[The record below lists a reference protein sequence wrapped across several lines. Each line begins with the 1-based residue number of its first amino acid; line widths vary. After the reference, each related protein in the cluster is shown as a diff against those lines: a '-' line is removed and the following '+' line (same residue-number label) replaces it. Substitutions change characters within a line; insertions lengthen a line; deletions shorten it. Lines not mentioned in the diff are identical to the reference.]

1 MGRVNV
7 EIVEEL
13 HKKMKVACAMKDLTI
28 IEFINKAIEEKL
40 KNEK

>member
-7 EIVEEL
+7 EIQEEL

-40 KNEK
+40 KKK